1 MDVIA
6 FVSRPAL
13 QRLAASLRPLG
24 LLPRSPS
31 VVDASRAL
39 HSAAVS
45 LLVVDPN
52 ELRSDAFA
60 FLIDAACAAGTPV
73 VLHTKLT
80 EFSAQCVLEVS
91 RRIPVEV
98 VFSDVEDDVSLIRR
112 LATEAGRTTTPALFL
127 RGISARVDRL
137 PQSIETMVVSLFG
150 WRPIPDSVSAL
161 AVQLGIPARSIERWF
176 QRTGLNGIAR
186 LLGCARLSRAWET
199 ARRLHRDLAHV
210 AQLAGFSSAPRLT
223 ACCRS
228 LTDLTFSHAR
238 SNLTDR
244 EFADRLIKAALR

>member
-112 LATEAGRTTTPALFL
+112 LATEAGRTTTPALF
-127 RGISARVDRL
+127 
-137 PQSIETMVVSLFG
+137 ETMVVSLFG